1 MPTADKKN
9 FILSN
14 GLEAEQSIKLGG
26 TTHTSLL
33 DSSAVV
39 SVASESSTA
48 KSISKTGGLLC
59 KNYDSADLL
68 PTSGVDSG
76 EFGFVTSTD
85 RLYIWN
91 GSGWYNIA
99 LVNTT
104 PTLSTTPDSNYSMD
118 SVGAS
123 LSITILAADPEE
135 VPITYTAT
143 SDSSSSFVNITQD
156 SGVFTITPLTQAQLD
171 SNGVGTGGTFSIT
184 FKASDGV
191 NIAPAVSNFTLTIAF
206 PFGIYDWTQGS
217 QQAKIKATSGAA
229 NEYYGWDVAI
239 DKDANTAIASVPYGN
254 TTVAGQ
260 GEVFIYT
267 LGSAYDWNN
276 NSISSSNQNYSQYGA
291 MDEIGV
297 FDFSSDGNHVFIY
310 GRAGSNPDH
319 VYRYPLS
326 TAYDVTTT
334 SNSNVQNIDVS
345 GQSIDGTGSAAATDG
360 YAMKIGKNGTRL
372 YIVDHGDN
380 VFQWDLSTANDL
392 TSASYGT
399 SFDVSTQATDPSGI
413 EFNSDGT
420 KMYVGDEQ
428 DRTIYEYNLST
439 AWEVNT
445 ATYSQSRSFAT
456 AGSGGDQASNTNLV
470 TTQRGI
476 AFNNDGTRIYIV
488 CNANNVVY
496 RFDLSTAYDITTA
509 VYNKWNGST
518 LIGYVAL
525 GSNNYFDL
533 KWNPDGSKMYVGVP
547 SDDRIRQY
555 GTPAQ
560 WSEQQILNLNS
571 TSNSYFGWSADIASD
586 GDTIVA
592 GAVSDNAG
600 SGGRLGVF
608 NRDSAGGTWTLDSS
622 LSASDAADGDFLG
635 EGCAISGDGNTIIG
649 GAARKG
655 SGTTRGAAY
664 IFTKGITKYDLG
676 SYGLTQTSSALT
688 EDASPQGILFN
699 ADGTKMYTAGDNNDT
714 VYQYSLS
721 TAYDLSTISYDNVS
735 LDISGGSLYAETN
748 NVWGIRWNDDGTKL
762 FAICRDRDD
771 IVAYDLTT
779 PYDLSTGSYNNE
791 VFDISGQDGSGAG
804 FSFKPDGT
812 KMYMVGYVNDKVFQ
826 YSLSTAYDVST
837 ASYDSASFS
846 VASQDTT
853 PQDVVFNPD
862 GNKMFI
868 LGDTNNAIYQYS
880 LSTAWDITTA
890 SYDNTSKSI
899 VESSPRQM
907 VFGPNGDNFFTIG
920 RGSDKVRKYSTGGWN
935 QQAKI
940 TPATAAVGSGSADFG
955 KAVTITNDGNAV
967 AIGAPGN
974 SIASGSIQGHV
985 EVYTRSG
992 STWTHLQSI
1001 TQSSPSSKDG
1011 FGWTVS
1017 LSGND
1022 GYTLAIGQ
1030 HYETTNDEGN
1040 CWIFTR
1046 DSAGGTFSEQKALRP
1061 SVTNTEDFGI
1071 NVSLSD
1077 DGNSV
1082 LVGAQADD
1090 TGGTAFVYR
1099 RSSNQDSDWTEKKKL
1114 AASDAA
1120 GDDYFGYAVSLSG
1133 DGSSAIVGA
1142 WGEDTNGSQSGSA
1155 YIFKA
1160 PDSA

>member
-1 MPTADKKN
+1 MT
-9 FILSN
+9 
-14 GLEAEQSIKLGG
+14 SIKKDFSVTKGIRVQTSIKIG
-26 TTHTSLL
+26 DAPAKNSLL
-33 DSSAVV
+33 DSATVTQFVQKPEIASSITAV
-39 SVASESSTA
+39 AGL
-48 KSISKTGGLLC
+48 ISKV
-59 KNYDSADLL
+59 YDSADLL
-68 PTSGVDSG
+68 PLSGNAAGD
-76 EFGFVTSTD
+76 FGFVNSTN
-85 RLYIWN
+85 RLYLWN

-99 LVNTT
+99 LINTT

-135 VPITYTAT
+135 VPIAYSYL
-143 SDSSSSFVNITQD
+143 SDSASNFVTITQD
-156 SGVFTITPLTQAQLD
+156 SSVFTISPLTQAQLD
-171 SNGVGTGGTFSIT
+171 SNGVGSGGTFTIT
-184 FKASDGV
+184 FRASDGV
-191 NIAPAVSNFTLTIAF
+191 NIAPAVSSFTLTI
-206 PFGIYDWTQGS
+206 PVKIYDWTQGS
-217 QQAKIKATSGAA
+217 QQAKINATSGAA

-239 DKDANTAIASVPYGN
+239 DEDGNTAIASVPFGN

-260 GEVFIYT
+260 GEVFVYT

-276 NSISSSNQNYSQYGA
+276 NSATSTTHNYGQYGG
-291 MDEIGV
+291 DDIGV
-297 FDFSSDGNHVFIY
+297 FDFSSDGSYVFAY
-310 GRAGSNPDH
+310 TRGPSGGVHQHR

-326 TAYDVTTT
+326 TAFDVTTA
-334 SNSNVQNIDVS
+334 SSPGAHYLDVA
-345 GQSIDGTGSAAATDG
+345 GQSTDGSGTAAATDG

-380 VFQWDLSTANDL
+380 VFQWNLSTANDL

-470 TTQRGI
+470 VTQRGI

-488 CNANNVVY
+488 CDTNNVVF
-496 RFDLSTAYDITTA
+496 RFNLSTAYDITTA
-509 VYNKWNGST
+509 VYNKRDGSNV
-518 LIGYVAL
+518 LIGYIAL
-525 GSNNYFDL
+525 NSTTHFDL
-533 KWNPDGSKMYVGVP
+533 KWNLDGSKMYVGQPTADV
-547 SDDRIRQY
+547 IRQY
-555 GTPAQ
+555 ATPAQ

-571 TSNSYFGWSADIASD
+571 TGNSYFGWSADIASD

-608 NRDSAGGTWTLDSS
+608 NRDSAGGTWTLQQS

-664 IFTKGITKYDLG
+664 IFTKGD
-676 SYGLTQTSSALT
+676 
-688 EDASPQGILFN
+688 
-699 ADGTKMYTAGDNNDT
+699 
-714 VYQYSLS
+714 
-721 TAYDLSTISYDNVS
+721 
-735 LDISGGSLYAETN
+735 
-748 NVWGIRWNDDGTKL
+748 
-762 FAICRDRDD
+762 
-771 IVAYDLTT
+771 
-779 PYDLSTGSYNNE
+779 
-791 VFDISGQDGSGAG
+791 
-804 FSFKPDGT
+804 
-812 KMYMVGYVNDKVFQ
+812 
-826 YSLSTAYDVST
+826 
-837 ASYDSASFS
+837 DSA
-846 VASQDTT
+846 
-853 PQDVVFNPD
+853 
-862 GNKMFI
+862 GG
-868 LGDTNNAIYQYS
+868 LGPWS
-880 LSTAWDITTA
+880 
-890 SYDNTSKSI
+890 
-899 VESSPRQM
+899 
-907 VFGPNGDNFFTIG
+907 
-920 RGSDKVRKYSTGGWN
+920 

-955 KAVTITNDGNAV
+955 KAVTITNNGNVV
-967 AIGAPGN
+967 AIGAPG
-974 SIASGSIQGHV
+974 STIASGSIQGHV

-1001 TQSSPSSKDG
+1001 TQSSPSNKDG

-1046 DSAGGTFSEQKALRP
+1046 DSDNGTFSEQKALRP
-1061 SVTNTEDFGI
+1061 AVTNTEDFGI

-1077 DGNSV
+1077 DANTV
-1082 LVGAQADD
+1082 LAGAQTDD
-1090 TGGTAFVYR
+1090 TGGTAFVFR

-1114 AASDAA
+1114 AASDAG

-1142 WGEDTNGSQSGSA
+1142 WAEDTNGSQSGSA